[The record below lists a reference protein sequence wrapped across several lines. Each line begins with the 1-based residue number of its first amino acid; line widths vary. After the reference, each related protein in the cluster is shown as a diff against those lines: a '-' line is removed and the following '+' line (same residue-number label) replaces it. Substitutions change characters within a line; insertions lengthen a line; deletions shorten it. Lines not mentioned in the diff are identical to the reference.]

1 MGITM
6 SVSQISLPDVYIIS
20 LVHRQQIIRKLC
32 AKWVHIEADSP
43 YSCNLLVSVY
53 SVQEGI

>member
-1 MGITM
+1 M
-6 SVSQISLPDVYIIS
+6 SVSQISLLDVYIIS
-20 LVHRQQIIRKLC
+20 LVHRQQIKMKHC

-43 YSCNLLVSVY
+43 YSCNLLVPVY